1 MRHSIYFAVS
11 SALLLSACATAT
23 VNPPLPDA
31 ARNGISST
39 EVVAP
44 IRQSEIYVYVPPSTA
59 NAGGQGGLLGALVVA
74 AINAGVDSVRT
85 QKAETAVKPL
95 RDALVDYKFDSTL
108 QDDIKNSLAKLPWL
122 HASNVRVVKEVTPAS
137 LDSALEHSKA
147 AAVLFTTADY
157 QLSNDADVLTV
168 SLTASL
174 FGNTDTLNAL
184 RAKKTNSGGN
194 SSDAANAI
202 YYNTFTFVTKAPGV
216 TSDRDHNIAIWDSQN
231 GAVMRADLSMAV
243 DKLSSMLTAD
253 LQTSAADRI
262 AGTPSTLMGVPVQV
276 VANDSGGETVRLKAG
291 DMEFA
296 DKSMIAP

>member
-31 ARNGISST
+31 ARTSISST
-39 EVVAP
+39 EVVVP

-59 NAGGQGGLLGALVVA
+59 NAAGQGGLIGALVVA

-108 QDDIKNSLAKLPWL
+108 QDDVKNALAKLPWL
-122 HASNVRVVKEVTPAS
+122 HASNVRIVKEVTTAS

-147 AAVLFTTADY
+147 DAVLFTTADY

-168 SLTASL
+168 SLTVSL
-174 FGNTDTLNAL
+174 FGNTDALNTLKT
-184 RAKKTNSGGN
+184 KKTSSGGA
-194 SSDAANAI
+194 STAIDNAI
-202 YYNTFTFVTKAPGV
+202 YYNTFTFVVKVPGA
-216 TSDRDHNIAIWDSQN
+216 TSDRDHNIAVWDAQN
-231 GAVMRADLSMAV
+231 GAAMRVDLAQAV
-243 DKLSSMLTAD
+243 GKLSSMLAAD
-253 LQTSAADRI
+253 LQTSAADRT
-262 AGTPSTLMGVPVQV
+262 AGTPSTLMGSPVQV
-276 VANDSGGETVRLKAG
+276 VASDSDGETVRLKAG
-291 DMEFA
+291 NMEFA
-296 DKSMIAP
+296 EKSMIGP